1 MGSCNST
8 KNGVENEYEYGH
20 DHLVMLGKQ
29 MLHNLMVPMVLLLR
43 HQLVRKH
50 HNKDETAQLLN
61 FSTNTDQNDSM
72 ANSEEFLRNSY
83 EQIIQKLQ
91 SSRDLIWPKV

>member
-20 DHLVMLGKQ
+20 DHLVILGKQ

-43 HQLVRKH
+43 HQLVWKH
-50 HNKDETAQLLN
+50 HNKDETAQRTQ
-61 FSTNTDQNDSM
+61 STDQNDSM

-91 SSRDLIWPKV
+91 SLRDLIWPEV

>member
-20 DHLVMLGKQ
+20 DHLVILGKQ

-61 FSTNTDQNDSM
+61 CSTNTDQNDSM

>member
-8 KNGVENEYEYGH
+8 KNGVENEYEYGN

-29 MLHNLMVPMVLLLR
+29 MLHNLMIPMVLLLR
-43 HQLVRKH
+43 HQLVWKH

-61 FSTNTDQNDSM
+61 EHRALIRMIPWQILK
-72 ANSEEFLRNSY
+72 NS
-83 EQIIQKLQ
+83 
-91 SSRDLIWPKV
+91 